1 MLTYGRRQHNLPIR
15 ISEWEDYAVLSSL
28 CGIVESA
35 VNALHLLFRVHII
48 AGNDSLGQRRV
59 RLESHL
65 IDTQDLLRRKL
76 FGFVPEIGDN
86 DLRDGTVY
94 RDGHGVM
101 AGGSQNGVELLV
113 DPVEGFNVGNAG
125 AVTRD
130 VLFQCGNILR
140 RPIPR
145 GKTGTAHVG

>member
-1 MLTYGRRQHNLPIR
+1 M
-15 ISEWEDYAVLSSL
+15 
-28 CGIVESA
+28 
-35 VNALHLLFRVHII
+35 
-48 AGNDSLGQRRV
+48 

-65 IDTQDLLRRKL
+65 IDTQDLLLRKL
-76 FGFVPEIGDN
+76 FGLVPEIGDN

-113 DPVEGFNVGNAG
+113 DPMEGFNVGNAG

-145 GKTGTAHVG
+145 GKTGTAHVVDDAIVLQLL